1 MACKYNLEIIVFENG
16 TQQWIQKP
24 TGTHQ
29 QKHVIALRWCRDSI
43 HYDWLK
49 QINSDEPK
57 RVIPLPVSSKLGPT
71 FTDANNSPLPT
82 SQESNRSRQLS
93 NIKKFSHCL
102 NFMDAVEVDPTT
114 TSAKCN
120 RTLHQPDSSAV
131 GLNLKDTDNLSPS
144 TPKDSY
150 RTRQSKKNSS
160 RCSIVGINGKIDPL
174 SEYDEVDEEVIYSQ
188 ESPNMV
194 EVYRDFD
201 WELDRFVEYRLP
213 IKKPL

>member
-1 MACKYNLEIIVFENG
+1 V
-16 TQQWIQKP
+16 T
-24 TGTHQ
+24 
-29 QKHVIALRWCRDSI
+29 
-43 HYDWLK
+43 
-49 QINSDEPK
+49 
-57 RVIPLPVSSKLGPT
+57 PLPVSSKLGPK

-82 SQESNRSRQLS
+82 SQESNRSRQL
-93 NIKKFSHCL
+93 KKQISHGL

-160 RCSIVGINGKIDPL
+160 RCSTFGINGKIDPL

-194 EVYRDFD
+194 ELFKDFD

-213 IKKPL
+213 IKKTV

>member
-1 MACKYNLEIIVFENG
+1 
-16 TQQWIQKP
+16 
-24 TGTHQ
+24 
-29 QKHVIALRWCRDSI
+29 
-43 HYDWLK
+43 
-49 QINSDEPK
+49 
-57 RVIPLPVSSKLGPT
+57 
-71 FTDANNSPLPT
+71 
-82 SQESNRSRQLS
+82 
-93 NIKKFSHCL
+93 
-102 NFMDAVEVDPTT
+102 MDAVEVDPTT

-160 RCSIVGINGKIDPL
+160 RCSIVGING
-174 SEYDEVDEEVIYSQ
+174 VDEEVIYSQ
-188 ESPNMV
+188 ESPNM
-194 EVYRDFD
+194 EEFYRDFD

>member
-1 MACKYNLEIIVFENG
+1 
-16 TQQWIQKP
+16 
-24 TGTHQ
+24 
-29 QKHVIALRWCRDSI
+29 
-43 HYDWLK
+43 
-49 QINSDEPK
+49 
-57 RVIPLPVSSKLGPT
+57 
-71 FTDANNSPLPT
+71 
-82 SQESNRSRQLS
+82 
-93 NIKKFSHCL
+93 
-102 NFMDAVEVDPTT
+102 MDAVEVDPTT

-131 GLNLKDTDNLSPS
+131 ELNLKDTDNLSPL
-144 TPKDSY
+144 TPKHSY

>member
-1 MACKYNLEIIVFENG
+1 MDTKA
-16 TQQWIQKP
+16 
-24 TGTHQ
+24 TGTRQ

-57 RVIPLPVSSKLGPT
+57 RVTPLPVGVFKTWTKFHGRQQ
-71 FTDANNSPLPT
+71 FTPP
-82 SQESNRSRQLS
+82 
-93 NIKKFSHCL
+93 NIARVEQIQATKKKISHCL

-120 RTLHQPDSSAV
+120 RILHQPDSSAG

-144 TPKDSY
+144 TPTDSY
-150 RTRQSKKNSS
+150 RTRKSKKNSS
-160 RCSIVGINGKIDPL
+160 RCSFVGMNGKIDPL

-188 ESPNMV
+188 ESPKM
-194 EVYRDFD
+194 EEFYRDFD

-213 IKKPL
+213 IKEPLQFLGLELKLYLI